1 MYLVELGPVWFHS
14 DLEPFQVADMNQEQQ
29 ELKCF
34 RNESKRN
41 WLADKLKRTKKIFST
56 LNTGQYQYADSPY
69 CSLYISYSTYMEN
82 LSNNQELLSVV
93 DHFLYSCDL
102 IV

>member
-1 MYLVELGPVWFHS
+1 M
-14 DLEPFQVADMNQEQQ
+14 ADMNQEQQ

-82 LSNNQELLSVV
+82 LSNNQKLLSVV